1 MAKATTNL
9 NTPNKVNNFRPE
21 NDQWETVLLPFKA
34 STAIAQGAAV
44 GVEIVTNN
52 VT

>member
-1 MAKATTNL
+1 MAKNITPL
-9 NTPNKVNNFRPE
+9 NTPNTVRNFRPAD
-21 NDQWETVLLPFKA
+21 DQWETVLYPFKA

-44 GVEIVTNN
+44 GIEISSNN

>member
-1 MAKATTNL
+1 MAKATTTL
-9 NTPNKVNNFRPE
+9 NTPNKVNNFRPAD
-21 NDQWETVLLPFKA
+21 DQWETVLYPFKA

-44 GVEIVTNN
+44 GIEISSNN